1 MVKPEVGIASRIFRQ
16 KTVGP
21 DGKPIYKDN
30 GDWGSFIGELNASGE
45 RHGQGTMVYE
55 SGSVYAGAF
64 ANDKYSGS
72 KGVFTWSDGD
82 EHEGEWK
89 DGERT
94 GKGIFRKADGSV
106 EYSIYIAGS
115 REGAGVMWSADR
127 KTATKLME
135 QEYETEISLPMAEK
149 MAKEKFNWPVPEPS
163 TAVPTPS
170 ANVPTAIKNLGF
182 IGTLFSNKKV
192 GPAGKMHY
200 KSGNC
205 YEGGFVD
212 DKFQGDKG
220 VYRWVGGDAYV
231 GPWKD
236 GERNGKACFKTADGT
251 KEYSLYENGQ
261 AKGDGVSLS
270 GDGKTA
276 HTLLDGEKKLEI
288 LVNEAESII
297 KEKWGL
303 AD

>member
-1 MVKPEVGIASRIFRQ
+1 MGVIGGLLLENSMHPE
-16 KTVGP
+16 
-21 DGKPIYKDN
+21 
-30 GDWGSFIGELNASGE
+30 
-45 RHGQGTMVYE
+45 
-55 SGSVYAGAF
+55 
-64 ANDKYSGS
+64 
-72 KGVFTWSDGD
+72 KG
-82 EHEGEWK
+82 
-89 DGERT
+89 
-94 GKGIFRKADGSV
+94 
-106 EYSIYIAGS
+106 
-115 REGAGVMWSADR
+115 
-127 KTATKLME
+127 
-135 QEYETEISLPMAEK
+135 
-149 MAKEKFNWPVPEPS
+149 MAKARWS
-163 TAVPTPS
+163 
-170 ANVPTAIKNLGF
+170 TAIKNLGF

-192 GPAGKMHY
+192 GPDGKMHFKDHGDWGPFDGTVDDAGNRQGTGKMTY

-220 VYRWVGGDAYV
+220 VSRWVGGDAYV